1 LQRRFPG
8 AVTLPL
14 PRSLFWRVALCNGAI
29 FAAAVL
35 MLALSPATV
44 SSPLLPEE
52 AELLGLG
59 ALGVILL
66 NAFVLRRALAP
77 VKRLASHMQSIDP
90 LAPDAAAPPS
100 DGSSEIVALTD
111 AFNDMLARLRA
122 ERRESSKR
130 ALRAEEAE
138 RRRVAQELHDDV
150 GQSLTVL
157 LLELSRAKRERSDT
171 ALADAQGTARALL
184 EDVRH
189 ICHELRPESL
199 DDLGLP
205 NAVRTLAQRV
215 SEAAGMPV
223 DVDVDDELDGLSP
236 EAELVVLRVAQESLT
251 NVVRHARASSAS
263 VSLGRSRDGVCL
275 RVVDDGRGLSVA
287 KAGSGIRG
295 MRERAMSIGAELAL
309 LPSQGQGL
317 EVRLEL
323 GREHVVAA

>member
-1 LQRRFPG
+1 VALR
-8 AVTLPL
+8 L

-29 FAAAVL
+29 FSAAVL
-35 MLALSPATV
+35 ALAVSPATV

-59 ALGVILL
+59 ALGVIAL
-66 NAFVLRRALAP
+66 NAYALRRALGP
-77 VKRLASHMQSIDP
+77 LRRLAAHMAVIDP
-90 LAPDAAAPPS
+90 VAPGAAAPRS
-100 DGSSEIVALTD
+100 GGSSEIVALTD
-111 AFNDMLARLRA
+111 AFDAMIGRLRA
-122 ERRESSKR
+122 ERRDSSQR

-138 RRRVAQELHDDV
+138 RRRIAQELHDDV

-157 LLELSRAKRERSDT
+157 LLELARARREGSDA
-171 ALADAQGTARALL
+171 ALADAQHTARALL

-215 SEAAGMPV
+215 SEAADVHV
-223 DVDVDDELDGLSP
+223 DVDVENDLRGLSP

-251 NVVRHARASSAS
+251 NVVRHAGASFAR
-263 VSLGRSRDGVCL
+263 VSLGTTADGVCL
-275 RVVDDGRGLSVA
+275 RVVDDGRGLRLA

-295 MRERAMSIGAELAL
+295 MRERAMSIGGQLAL
-309 LPSQGQGL
+309 VPSERDGL

-323 GREHVVAA
+323 GPEHVLAA

>member
-1 LQRRFPG
+1 
-8 AVTLPL
+8 VTLPF

-35 MLALSPATV
+35 ALALSPATV

-52 AELLGLG
+52 AELLALG
-59 ALGVILL
+59 ALGVIVL
-66 NAFVLRRALAP
+66 NAFILRRSLRPLEQLAD
-77 VKRLASHMQSIDP
+77 HMQSIDP
-90 LAPDAAAPPS
+90 LAADAAAPRT
-100 DGSSEIVALTD
+100 GGGAEIAALTN
-111 AFNDMLARLRA
+111 AFDEMLARLRK
-122 ERRESSKR
+122 ERRDSSHR

-138 RRRVAQELHDDV
+138 RLRIAQELHDEV

-157 LLELSRAKRERSDT
+157 LLELARARRERSDT
-171 ALADAQGTARALL
+171 ALGDAQGTARALL

-199 DDLGLP
+199 DDLGLS

-215 SEAAGMPV
+215 SDAAGMPV
-223 DVDVDDELDGLSP
+223 EVDVDDELDGLSP

-251 NVVRHARASSAS
+251 NVARHARASCAH
-263 VSLGRSRDGVCL
+263 VFLGRSGEGVCL

-287 KAGSGIRG
+287 DAGSGIRG
-295 MRERAMSIGAELAL
+295 MRERAMSIGAQLAL
-309 LPSQGQGL
+309 LPSEHDGL

-323 GREHVVAA
+323 GYEHLAAA

>member
-1 LQRRFPG
+1 MVPLR
-8 AVTLPL
+8 L

-29 FAAAVL
+29 FAGAVL

-59 ALGVILL
+59 ALGVIAL
-66 NAFVLRRALAP
+66 NGFALRRALGP
-77 VKRLASHMQSIDP
+77 LRRLAAHIQSIDP
-90 LAPDAAAPPS
+90 LAAGAAAPRS
-100 DGSSEIVALTD
+100 GGSSEIVALTD
-111 AFNDMLARLRA
+111 AFDDMLARLRE
-122 ERRESSKR
+122 ERRESSHR

-138 RRRVAQELHDDV
+138 RRRIAQELHDDV

-157 LLELSRAKRERSDT
+157 LLELARARRERSDA
-171 ALADAQGTARALL
+171 ALADAQGTARAVL

-189 ICHELRPESL
+189 LCHELRPESL

-215 SEAAGMPV
+215 SEAADLHV
-223 DVDVDDELDGLSP
+223 DVDVEDDLQCMSP

-263 VSLGRSRDGVCL
+263 VSLGRTGDGVCL

-295 MRERAMSIGAELAL
+295 MRERALSIGGQLAL
-309 LPSQGQGL
+309 VPAGGQGL

-323 GREHVVAA
+323 GPEHVVAA

>member
-1 LQRRFPG
+1 M
-8 AVTLPL
+8 TLPL
-14 PRSLFWRVALCNGAI
+14 PRSLFWRVALCNGAV

-35 MLALSPATV
+35 ALALSPATV

-52 AELLGLG
+52 AQLLGLG
-59 ALGVILL
+59 AVGVILL
-66 NAFVLRRALAP
+66 NTFALRRALRP
-77 VKRLASHMQSIDP
+77 LEQLADHMQSIDP
-90 LAPDAAAPPS
+90 LDPGAAAPS
-100 DGSSEIVALTD
+100 TGSSAEMKALTE
-111 AFNDMLARLRA
+111 AFDEMLARLRH
-122 ERRESSKR
+122 ERRESSHR

-138 RRRVAQELHDDV
+138 RRRIAQELHDDV

-157 LLELSRAKRERSDT
+157 LLELARARRDGGDP
-171 ALADAQGTARALL
+171 ALSDAQETARGLL

-223 DVDVDDELDGLSP
+223 DVSVDDDLAGLSP

-251 NVVRHARASSAS
+251 NVVRHSRASSAR
-263 VSLGRSRDGVCL
+263 VSLGRSGDGVCL
-275 RVVDDGRGLSVA
+275 RVVDNGRGLYVRN
-287 KAGSGIRG
+287 AGSGIRG
-295 MRERAMSIGAELAL
+295 MRERAMSIGAQLSL
-309 LPSQGQGL
+309 LPSERDGL

-323 GREHVVAA
+323 GHEHLVAA

>member
-1 LQRRFPG
+1 
-8 AVTLPL
+8 VTLPL
-14 PRSLFWRVALCNGAI
+14 PRSLFWRVAVCNGAI

-35 MLALSPATV
+35 LLAVSPATV

-59 ALGVILL
+59 ALVVILL
-66 NAFVLRRALAP
+66 NAFALRRALRP
-77 VKRLASHMQSIDP
+77 LERLADHMQSIDP
-90 LAPDAAAPPS
+90 LAPDAAAPRS
-100 DGSSEIVALTD
+100 GGSAEIVALTD
-111 AFNDMLARLRA
+111 AFDEMLARLRE
-122 ERRESSKR
+122 ERRDSTHR

-138 RRRVAQELHDDV
+138 RRRIAQELHDDV
-150 GQSLTVL
+150 GQSITVL
-157 LLELSRAKRERSDT
+157 LLELSRAKREQSDN

-223 DVDVDDELDGLSP
+223 EVDVDDDLDALSP

-251 NVVRHARASSAS
+251 NVVRHARASWAR
-263 VSLGRSRDGVCL
+263 VSLQRSGDGVCL
-275 RVVDDGRGLSVA
+275 RVIDDGRGLRVA
-287 KAGSGIRG
+287 DAGSGIRG
-295 MRERAMSIGAELAL
+295 MRERAMSIGGQLAL
-309 LPSQGQGL
+309 LPSHEDGL

-323 GREHVVAA
+323 GCEHVVAA

>member
-1 LQRRFPG
+1 
-8 AVTLPL
+8 VTLPL
-14 PRSLFWRVALCNGAI
+14 PRSLFWRVAFCNGAI
-29 FAAAVL
+29 FAAAVVV
-35 MLALSPATV
+35 LALSPATV

-59 ALGVILL
+59 ALAVILL
-66 NAFVLRRALAP
+66 NAFVLRRALGP
-77 VKRLASHMQSIDP
+77 LERLAGHMQRIDP
-90 LAPDAAAPPS
+90 LAPDAAAPQTG
-100 DGSSEIVALTD
+100 GSAEIVALTD
-111 AFNDMLARLRA
+111 AFNDMLTRLGK
-122 ERRESSKR
+122 ERRESSQG

-138 RRRVAQELHDDV
+138 RRRIAQELHDDV

-157 LLELSRAKRERSDT
+157 LLELSRAKRDRSDA
-171 ALADAQGTARALL
+171 ALTDAQGTARTLL

-223 DVDVDDELDGLSP
+223 DVEVDDDLCGLSP

-263 VSLGRSRDGVCL
+263 VSLGRTGDGVCL
-275 RVVDDGRGLSVA
+275 RVSDDGRGLSVA
-287 KAGSGIRG
+287 NAGSGIRG
-295 MRERAMSIGAELAL
+295 MRERAMSIGGQLAL
-309 LPSQGQGL
+309 LPSRDHGL

-323 GREHVVAA
+323 GHEHVVVT

>member
-1 LQRRFPG
+1 
-8 AVTLPL
+8 VTLPL

-29 FAAAVL
+29 LAAAVL
-35 MLALSPATV
+35 ALALSPATV

-52 AELLGLG
+52 ATLLALG
-59 ALGVILL
+59 AVGVILL
-66 NAFVLRRALAP
+66 NTFALRRALRP
-77 VKRLASHMQSIDP
+77 LEQLADHMQSIDP
-90 LAPDAAAPPS
+90 LEPGASTPS
-100 DGSSEIVALTD
+100 TGSSAEMKALTT
-111 AFNDMLARLRA
+111 AFDEMLARLRH
-122 ERRESSKR
+122 ERRESSQR

-138 RRRVAQELHDDV
+138 RRRIAQELHDDV

-157 LLELSRAKRERSDT
+157 LLELARARREGSDT
-171 ALADAQGTARALL
+171 ALAEAQGTARGLL

-223 DVDVDDELDGLSP
+223 EVTVDDDLAALSP

-251 NVVRHARASSAS
+251 NVVRHSRASSAR
-263 VSLGRSRDGVCL
+263 VSLGRSGDGVCL
-275 RVVDDGRGLSVA
+275 RVVDDGRGLCVTD
-287 KAGSGIRG
+287 AGSGIRG
-295 MRERAMSIGAELAL
+295 MRERAMSIGAQLAL
-309 LPSQGQGL
+309 LPSERDGL

-323 GREHVVAA
+323 GHEHVVAA

>member
-1 LQRRFPG
+1 ML
-8 AVTLPL
+8 
-14 PRSLFWRVALCNGAI
+14 
-29 FAAAVL
+29 
-35 MLALSPATV
+35 LALSPATV

-59 ALGVILL
+59 ALAVIVL
-66 NAFVLRRALAP
+66 NAFALRRALGP
-77 VKRLASHMQSIDP
+77 LERLARHMQSIDP
-90 LAPDAAAPPS
+90 LAPDAAAPRAG
-100 DGSSEIVALTD
+100 GSAEITALTD
-111 AFNDMLARLRA
+111 AFDEMLARLRE
-122 ERRESSKR
+122 ERRESSHR

-138 RRRVAQELHDDV
+138 RLRIARELHDDV

-157 LLELSRAKRERSDT
+157 LLELARARRERSDA

-205 NAVRTLAQRV
+205 NAVRTLAGRV

-223 DVDVDDELDGLSP
+223 EVDVDDELAGLSP

-251 NVVRHARASSAS
+251 NVVRHARASRAR
-263 VSLGRSRDGVCL
+263 VSLGRSGDGVCL
-275 RVVDDGRGLSVA
+275 RVADDGRGLSVA

-295 MRERAMSIGAELAL
+295 MRERAISIGGQLAL

-317 EVRLEL
+317 EVRLDL
-323 GREHVVAA
+323 GHEHVVAA

>member
-1 LQRRFPG
+1 ML
-8 AVTLPL
+8 
-14 PRSLFWRVALCNGAI
+14 
-29 FAAAVL
+29 
-35 MLALSPATV
+35 LALSPATV

-59 ALGVILL
+59 ALVVILL
-66 NAFVLRRALAP
+66 NAFALRCALHP
-77 VKRLASHMQSIDP
+77 VERLADHMQSIDP

-100 DGSSEIVALTD
+100 GGSAEIMALTD
-111 AFNDMLARLRA
+111 AFDEMLARLRE
-122 ERRESSKR
+122 ERRESAHR

-138 RRRVAQELHDDV
+138 RRRIAQELHDDV
-150 GQSLTVL
+150 GQSITVL
-157 LLELSRAKRERSDT
+157 LLELSRARREGGDP
-171 ALADAQGTARALL
+171 ALADAQATARGLL

-223 DVDVDDELDGLSP
+223 DVTVDDDLCGLSP

-251 NVVRHARASSAS
+251 NVVRHGRASSAS
-263 VSLGRSRDGVCL
+263 VSLRRSADGVCL
-275 RVVDDGRGLSVA
+275 RVADDGRGLRVA
-287 KAGSGIRG
+287 DAGSGIRG
-295 MRERAMSIGAELAL
+295 MRERAMSIGGQLAL
-309 LPSQGQGL
+309 LPSHEDGL

-323 GREHVVAA
+323 GWEHVVAA